1 MKKKRY
7 LSEQQLIQFIEQKLA
22 EDNIFELS
30 TGFAAKCY
38 VKISLSF

>member
-22 EDNIFELS
+22 EDNIFELL
-30 TGFAAKCY
+30 K
-38 VKISLSF
+38 SFFQWIRC